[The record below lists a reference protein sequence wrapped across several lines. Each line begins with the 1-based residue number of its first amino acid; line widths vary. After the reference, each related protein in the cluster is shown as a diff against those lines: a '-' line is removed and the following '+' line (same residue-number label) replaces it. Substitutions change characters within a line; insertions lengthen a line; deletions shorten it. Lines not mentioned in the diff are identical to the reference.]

1 MYSVT
6 VEDEATPWLQ
16 WAMTEF
22 PDFRRKALKSLGWYM
37 QKEIKKGIKSRA
49 PGGRAYAPFLPA
61 KVRRK
66 LDEAFD
72 KKGKRSYAPLGGLAK
87 AVGYQYKSSG
97 DVVVGWL
104 SESAV
109 RLGTKQEKGAKVR
122 ITGKMRRAY
131 LAAGIGIK
139 PGRKEV
145 VIPARPTIEPMSD
158 VLVPKAAGYVEGK
171 IWGYLTKG
179 SPINV
184 PKSRRKYV
192 VRG

>member
-1 MYSVT
+1 M
-6 VEDEATPWLQ
+6 
-16 WAMTEF
+16 
-22 PDFRRKALKSLGWYM
+22 
-37 QKEIKKGIKSRA
+37 
-49 PGGRAYAPFLPA
+49 
-61 KVRRK
+61 
-66 LDEAFD
+66 
-72 KKGKRSYAPLGGLAK
+72 AK

-131 LAAGIGIK
+131 LAAGVGIK

-158 VLVPKAAGYVEGK
+158 VLVPKAAGYVEEK